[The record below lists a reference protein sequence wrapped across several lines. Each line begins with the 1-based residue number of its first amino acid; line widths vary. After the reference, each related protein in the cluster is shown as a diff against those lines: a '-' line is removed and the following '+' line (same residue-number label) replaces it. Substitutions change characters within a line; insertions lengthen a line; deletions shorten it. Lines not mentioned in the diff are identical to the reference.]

1 MKHDISALEAK
12 LHRLGQSLSQLADAK
27 HAHQLLPMIR
37 RPGFTTPA
45 ELLLA
50 VATVDAMQHHVDRL
64 NQSGAALM
72 KGVGQIGK
80 S

>member
-1 MKHDISALEAK
+1 VKHDISALEAK
-12 LHRLGQSLSQLADAK
+12 LHRLGQSLADAK

-50 VATVDAMQHHVDRL
+50 VATVDAMQHHVDGL

>member
-1 MKHDISALEAK
+1 
-12 LHRLGQSLSQLADAK
+12 
-27 HAHQLLPMIR
+27 MIR

-50 VATVDAMQHHVDRL
+50 VATVDAMQHHVDGL